1 MKFQKIKEQS
11 KKNWDAQINSD
22 IPKIY
27 IGFATCGISQGAPE
41 TLSAL
46 ERELKKNNILAEI
59 IKVGC
64 IGLCYAEPLVVM
76 TKKGLPNICYKN
88 ITEDK
93 VPHLMQNFFLSD
105 DPCLDLAL
113 GVLDIKDNS
122 PIIPE
127 MERFEKEKRIILG
140 YSGYID
146 PENIDHYLAVGG
158 YEGLNKALN
167 ISRKEIMQEIKLSGL
182 RGLGG
187 AGFSTGT
194 KWEEYHRSLLN
205 VRCPMNY
212 IICNAD
218 EGDPGAF
225 MDRVVLESNPHQVIE
240 GIIITAYALSAQ
252 QGYIYIRSEYPL
264 AIERISTAL
273 RQAREKGVLG
283 ENILESGFNFN
294 IEIFKGAG
302 AFICGESTAL
312 MYSMEGKRP
321 MPRPRPPHSVERG
334 LWGCP
339 TLLNNVK
346 TFSCIPQII
355 SQGAKWFSQIGTKKS
370 KGTTVFTLAGKINNS
385 GLCEVK
391 MGTTLRE
398 VIYDIG
404 GGIKDDKKLKAV
416 QIGGPSGGCIPAEF
430 ISTPVD
436 FDSLKSLGSI
446 MGSGGLIV
454 LDETTCMV
462 DVAKYFT
469 KFLVEESCG
478 KCSFCR
484 VGLKQALI
492 ILEDIVKGEGKL
504 SDLDLL
510 VELSEDIKDG
520 SLCGLGKTAT
530 NPILTTIKYFKE
542 EYLAH
547 ITEKKCPALLC
558 PDLISYFILKDKC
571 YRGCEHCV
579 ISCPAKAIL
588 SDENRIKV
596 TDQIKC
602 IKCGNCL
609 GTCPKEYN
617 AVVKVSP
624 KIRDER

>member
-11 KKNWDAQINSD
+11 KKNWEAQINSN

-27 IGFATCGISQGAPE
+27 IGFATCGISQGAQE

-46 ERELKKNNILAEI
+46 ERHLKKNNILAEI

-93 VPHLMQNFFLSD
+93 VPHLVQKFFLSD

-167 ISRKEIMQEIKLSGL
+167 ISRSEIMQEIKLSGL

-187 AGFSTGT
+187 AGFSTGA
-194 KWEEYHRSLLN
+194 KWEEYHLSLLN
-205 VRCPMNY
+205 ALCPMNY

-240 GIIITAYALSAQ
+240 GMIITAYALSAQ

-273 RQAREKGVLG
+273 RQANDLGILG
-283 ENILESGFNFN
+283 ENILEKGFNFN

-542 EYLAH
+542 EYIAH

-588 SDENRIKV
+588 SEENKV
-596 TDQIKC
+596 KVIDQIKC
-602 IKCGNCL
+602 IKCGNCKEV
-609 GTCPKEYN
+609 CPKEYN
-617 AVVKVSP
+617 AVIKVSP
-624 KIRDER
+624 KMRDEK